1 MHRRAV
7 VGVCLTLAV
16 LVAVGIPAVAS
27 PVAAAARKPKVTTIP
42 VGPGPVR
49 VATNPQT
56 NTVDVTDVSNVGTG
70 TLWVIDWATN
80 TVTTTIPLADNP
92 FALLPVATNPQTNTI
107 YMASLWWQPR
117 QARGLTSG
125 NPAARRRGGTRVAGG
140 GTSVP
145 TSVGSRAAGGR
156 LRRPSSAGRLTVAI
170 LMGPAHEFRHR
181 AFRATSAY

>member
-56 NTVDVTDVSNVGTG
+56 NTVYVTDVSNVGTG

-117 QARGLTSG
+117 QARGADQRESG
-125 NPAARRRGGTRVAGG
+125 RQTARGY
-140 GTSVP
+140 
-145 TSVGSRAAGGR
+145 AGGR
-156 LRRPSSAGRLTVAI
+156 RRDQRTHERRFQGRRRPPAAAVLGRQAHRCNPHGTGARVPPPHISSN
-170 LMGPAHEFRHR
+170 
-181 AFRATSAY
+181 